1 MVTARDMFKNAHG
14 QSYPVYNVQSLSHPF
29 SHPEPELVTNQSSLK
44 PYLAFSTPE
53 YFHEAL
59 RGLNMTFEQVNWRAV
74 LDGVYGKADTE
85 ADASMFA
92 AKTVD
97 GSYTPIE
104 PIPTMSSSS
113 GGHNKIHEIQ
123 YNGLYLGS
131 EKLWVGEAVRL
142 RPTAEGG
149 TGEHTDILIVS
160 AIIERLAGHSIQD
173 LILVGDIYTWRTV
186 KHNPARRIPPNT
198 YLPLRLQQDLEYR
211 NAAALRA
218 KLDKVSHWKLVTPR
232 ARISV
237 AEVKGRWYE
246 SKHVLPIVG
255 SQQYAWDKQASGK
268 VPDIGDLINARGDSA
283 AAPVTIGERK
293 GNRLQAFGL
302 SVPRGTQIG
311 GKIEQSQTQGQPQTH
326 GQSSRP
332 GQQQPP
338 GEQGGTVPG
347 DSVMSEYLEAKKL
360 EGSNYGQGYTGG
372 HY

>member
-1 MVTARDMFKNAHG
+1 MVTARDIFKNAHG
-14 QSYPVYNVQSLSHPF
+14 QSYPVYMVQSLSHPYF
-29 SHPEPELVTNQSSLK
+29 HPELDLVTNQSNLK

-59 RGLNMTFEQVNWRAV
+59 RGFNMTFDQINWRAV
-74 LDGVYGKADTE
+74 LDGHYGKADTE
-85 ADASMFA
+85 ADASMSA

-113 GGHNKIHEIQ
+113 SSGHPKIHEIQ
-123 YNGLYLGS
+123 YNGMYLGS

-198 YLPLRLQQDLEYR
+198 YLPQRVQQDLEYR
-211 NAAALRA
+211 NGAALRA
-218 KLDKVSHWKLVTPR
+218 SLDRIGNWQLVTPR

-255 SQQYAWDKQASGK
+255 GEQVAWEKQVSGQ
-268 VPDIGDLINARGDSA
+268 VPDVGDLINARGDSA
-283 AAPVTIGERK
+283 AVPVTIGERK

-302 SVPRGTQIG
+302 SVPRGTSIG
-311 GKIEQSQTQGQPQTH
+311 GKIEQPPELQPRVQPQPQAPSHSQTY
-326 GQSSRP
+326 GQSSRS
-332 GQQQPP
+332 GQ
-338 GEQGGTVPG
+338 
-347 DSVMSEYLEAKKL
+347 
-360 EGSNYGQGYTGG
+360 
-372 HY
+372 